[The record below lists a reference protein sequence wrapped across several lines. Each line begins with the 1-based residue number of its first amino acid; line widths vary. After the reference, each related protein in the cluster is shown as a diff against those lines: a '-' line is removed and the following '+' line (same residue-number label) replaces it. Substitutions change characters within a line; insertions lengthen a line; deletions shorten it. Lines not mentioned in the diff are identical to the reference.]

1 VNKRHAAR
9 DPDLLLARRAA
20 LRVLL
25 AAHGDLQFDTAFD
38 RELARR
44 PLNTKDRAL
53 ARTLAIG
60 TIKLRRRLDFLIEQF
75 VDKKHRPLP
84 PPIQQVLR
92 LGTYQLTELTR
103 VPPFAAVSTSVE
115 LAKQWGHTG
124 TAKLVNA
131 VLRRVADHEG
141 DWPWPH
147 QATDPVAHLA
157 TQYSYPNWMVRMWL
171 HEYGEEETVRRCK
184 AGNRAAGVN
193 LRLIH
198 DTTWTQ
204 PQIDWL
210 TSHHTESKPGL
221 WFSEYR
227 FLPHPVELADV
238 TSHFAGV
245 AMVQNESAAVAT
257 YLLDLKPGETALE
270 IGSAPGGKIMH
281 MGRFVGQEGR
291 LVALDTNR
299 RRMRRLQDNLR
310 RADLSCIR
318 LLRGDGRALP
328 VRGVGKILMD
338 VPCSGLGLLHR
349 YPDMRWQ
356 KRPEDLERLAEIQ
369 WELLQSAARALPE
382 GGRLVYSTCTTTR
395 EENEGQIAR
404 LLEAHPNL
412 AVVDP
417 RPLLPLGLSA
427 GPHWVHIQ
435 PDPPRLDGAF
445 ACAVKKTAPA

>member
-1 VNKRHAAR
+1 
-9 DPDLLLARRAA
+9 
-20 LRVLL
+20 
-25 AAHGDLQFDTAFD
+25 LQFDTAFD

-44 PLNTKDRAL
+44 PLGVKDRAL
-53 ARTLAIG
+53 ARTLAFG
-60 TIKLRRRLDFLIEQF
+60 SIKLRRRLDFLIEQF

-103 VPPFAAVSTSVE
+103 VPRFAAVSTSVD
-115 LAKQWGHTG
+115 LAKQWGHAG
-124 TAKLVNA
+124 TAKLANA
-131 VLRRVADHEG
+131 ILRRIADHEG
-141 DWPWPH
+141 DWPWPNPT
-147 QATDPVAHLA
+147 TDPVLHIA
-157 TQYSYPNWMVRMWL
+157 TRYSYPNWIVRMWL
-171 HEYGEEETVRRCK
+171 YEFGEEETVRRCK

-198 DTTWTQ
+198 DLEWTAQ
-204 PQIDWL
+204 QVNWL
-210 TSHHTESKPGL
+210 TSHHTESRAGC
-221 WFSEYR
+221 WFTEYR
-227 FLPHPVELADV
+227 FLPHPLDPAEI
-238 TSHFAGV
+238 TSHFAGE

-270 IGSAPGGKIMH
+270 VGSAPGGKIAH
-281 MGRFVGQEGR
+281 MARFVGENGH
-291 LVALDTNR
+291 LLALDTNR
-299 RRMRRLQDNLR
+299 RRMRRLQDNLE
-310 RADLSCIR
+310 RAGLSHVR

-328 VRGVGKILMD
+328 VRAVNKILLD

-356 KRPEDLERLAEIQ
+356 KRPEDVARLVDIQ
-369 WELLQSAARALPE
+369 WDLLTSAVSALPP

-404 LLEAHPNL
+404 LLETHTDL

-417 RPLLPLGLSA
+417 RPLLPAGVPA
-427 GPHWVHIQ
+427 GPHWVNIQ

-445 ACAVKKTAPA
+445 ACALKKTAPA